1 MTYITGDTIK
11 KLREKKKLTQK
22 QLAEKLTVTDKAV
35 SKWETGRGFPDI
47 SLFSE
52 LAGALSV
59 SVPEL
64 LTGDI
69 AANANV
75 SANMKRSK
83 FYVCPICGNVI
94 HAMGEGAFSCCGIRL
109 PPLEEE
115 TTDGAHRIVVGN
127 VEDELFIS
135 LDHPMEKGHFI
146 PSLPTFHTMA
156 FRWRSSIRNSSRNFG
171 SAEWDTESSLR
182 TVTVMDCSAKIFKGD
197 IRRET

>member
-35 SKWETGRGFPDI
+35 SKWETGRGLPDI
-47 SLFSE
+47 SLLSE

-69 AANANV
+69 AANKNV

-83 FYVCPICGNVI
+83 FYVCPICGNVV
-94 HAMGEGAFSCCGIRL
+94 HAMGEGDFSCCGIRL

-115 TTDGAHRIVVGN
+115 PADGAHRIVVEN

-146 PSLPTFHTMA
+146 SFIAYVSDNGIQMEKLYPEQPQELR
-156 FRWRSSIRNSSRNFG
+156 FRRMGHGKLFAYCNRHGLFCQ
-171 SAEWDTESSLR
+171 A
-182 TVTVMDCSAKIFKGD
+182 V
-197 IRRET
+197 

>member
-1 MTYITGDTIK
+1 MTYITGETIK

-22 QLAEKLTVTDKAV
+22 QLAEKLMVTDKAV
-35 SKWETGRGFPDI
+35 SKWETGRGFPDLSI
-47 SLFSE
+47 LPE

-64 LTGDI
+64 LTGDV
-69 AANANV
+69 ADNKNV

-94 HAMGEGAFSCCGIRL
+94 HAIGEGAFSCCGLRL

-115 TTDGAHRIVVGN
+115 ADDEAHRISVEN
-127 VEDELFIS
+127 VEDEMLIS

-146 PSLPTFHTMA
+146 SFIAYVSDNGIQMKKLYPEQAAEIRFHRMGLGKLLA
-156 FRWRSSIRNSSRNFG
+156 YCNRHGMFCQM
-171 SAEWDTESSLR
+171 
-182 TVTVMDCSAKIFKGD
+182 V
-197 IRRET
+197 

>member
-22 QLAEKLTVTDKAV
+22 QLAEKLMVTDKAV
-35 SKWETGRGFPDI
+35 SKWETGRGFPDVT
-47 SLFSE
+47 LLAE

-64 LTGDI
+64 LTGDV
-69 AANANV
+69 AANQNV

-94 HAMGEGAFSCCGIRL
+94 HAMGEGAFSCCGLRL

-115 TTDGAHRIVVGN
+115 EPDGEHRITVET
-127 VEDELFIS
+127 VEDELFLS
-135 LDHPMEKGHFI
+135 LEHPMEKGHFI
-146 PSLPTFHTMA
+146 SFIAYVSDNGIQMEKLYPEQAPELR
-156 FRWRSSIRNSSRNFG
+156 FRRMGPGKLFVCCNRHGLFRQ
-171 SAEWDTESSLR
+171 
-182 TVTVMDCSAKIFKGD
+182 TV
-197 IRRET
+197 

>member
-22 QLAEKLTVTDKAV
+22 QLAEKLMVTDKAV
-35 SKWETGRGFPDI
+35 SKWETGRGFPDV
-47 SLFSE
+47 SLLTE

-64 LTGDI
+64 LTGDV
-69 AANANV
+69 AANQNV

-94 HAMGEGAFSCCGIRL
+94 HAMGEGAFSCCGLRL

-115 TTDGAHRIVVGN
+115 VPDGEHRITVET
-127 VEDELFIS
+127 VEDELFLS
-135 LDHPMEKGHFI
+135 LAHPMEKGHFI
-146 PSLPTFHTMA
+146 SFAAYVSDSELQLKKLYPEQA
-156 FRWRSSIRNSSRNFG
+156 AEFRFRRMGPGKLFVCCNRHGLF
-171 SAEWDTESSLR
+171 R
-182 TVTVMDCSAKIFKGD
+182 QTV
-197 IRRET
+197 